1 MVGIKLLFLQP
12 IRQVHS
18 SIDPHTVLNKFVF
31 LHITPRCA
39 LQQLQS
45 SPCSLFI
52 MTHNDVIS
60 FRSAIKVKVSLGLA
74 KVKP

>member
-1 MVGIKLLFLQP
+1 
-12 IRQVHS
+12 
-18 SIDPHTVLNKFVF
+18 
-31 LHITPRCA
+31 
-39 LQQLQS
+39 
-45 SPCSLFI
+45 